1 MVLEFPAYLG
11 IYGILEREQKNLM
24 MLIRTTFDVFPLS
37 KQVFIVR
44 IFSME
49 NYWLLKVQNIVQR
62 RRKCLFNTAMKW
74 LSIFL

>member
-1 MVLEFPAYLG
+1 MESEIPAYLR
-11 IYGILEREQKNLM
+11 IYGILEREQKIL

-44 IFSME
+44 IFSKE

>member
-1 MVLEFPAYLG
+1 MESEIPAYLG
-11 IYGILEREQKNLM
+11 IYGILEREQKIL

-44 IFSME
+44 IFSKE